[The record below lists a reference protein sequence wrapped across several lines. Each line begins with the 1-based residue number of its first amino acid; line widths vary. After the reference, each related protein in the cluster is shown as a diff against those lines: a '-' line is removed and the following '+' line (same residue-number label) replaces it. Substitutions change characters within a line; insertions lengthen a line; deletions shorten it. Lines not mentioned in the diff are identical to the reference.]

1 MPGTVL
7 RAEASEEGA
16 ESLRSSSSDGRS
28 RHANKSVQVQP
39 GRVGMG
45 GPEYLGENF
54 LRMQNHVDLL
64 SDWDTGSRYH
74 F

>member
-1 MPGTVL
+1 M
-7 RAEASEEGA
+7 
-16 ESLRSSSSDGRS
+16 
-28 RHANKSVQVQP
+28 SVQVQP

-64 SDWDTGSRYH
+64 SDWDTGLTLSFLNAKDFAICGRL
-74 F
+74 